1 MKMTRHIVALSA
13 FAIAA
18 AAPLY
23 ASEIYRWTDAEGNVH
38 YGDRPSGAPTEQRMN
53 ITYKRTDSSALQ
65 ARAQSRAEGNQ
76 AIRDGLDTRADEREA
91 REEERAKAEER
102 KQKCVEYRGKLETMV
117 TARRL
122 YREDENGERVYLNDS
137 QIDEARQRAEE
148 LVAEYCGS

>member
-13 FAIAA
+13 LAIAA
-18 AAPLY
+18 SAPLY
-23 ASEIYRWTDAEGNVH
+23 ASEIYKWTDAQGNVH

-65 ARAQSRAEGNQ
+65 ARAQARADGNK
-76 AIRDGLDTRADEREA
+76 AIRDGLDARADERKNQEQL
-91 REEERAKAEER
+91 RAEAEER

-122 YREDENGERVYLNDS
+122 YREDENGERVYLDDK
-137 QIDEARQRAEE
+137 QINEARQRAEE